1 MEIYLKVQKI
11 IFLMLISVIIP
22 VSGASAQDQKEGR
35 EAKYHKKA
43 LAYYN
48 ASAYEEALAEVG
60 KALKINNSFIE
71 AWLLSGDIHAILGNT
86 VEAIN
91 SYQKA
96 IAIDHNFFPP
106 AVYILANL
114 QFGNRQYRE
123 CIENYEWYLRYPEAR
138 NAEKSKSMKNL
149 DIARFRLKAIENPVP
164 FNPVNAGPAVNTE
177 GYEFVNSIT
186 PDGAALYFT
195 RRMTTGRALDED
207 FFVAERQSDD
217 VWFPATPLGPPV
229 NTEGDEGALCISP
242 DGQLL
247 FFSACNRPDGFGSCD
262 LYLSKKEGNGWGIP
276 ENLGPLVNSQYWE
289 SQPAF
294 SPDGKTLIFVSNRP
308 GGYGS
313 SDLWISRLNADGTWT
328 APQNA
333 GPVINTPESERA
345 PFIHPDGQ
353 TLYFSSKGH
362 PGMGEGDI
370 FFSRAGSN
378 GEWPEPVNL
387 GYPLNTEADEVTF
400 LVDNEGKYAYFSSAA
415 EGGYGLQDIYR
426 AELPAGA
433 RPLPV
438 TYMKGIVSDSLTGQL
453 LGASFTL
460 SDISDGRVVVQSQS
474 DPVTGDFLVCIPSG
488 RNYALNVERK
498 GYLFYSVH
506 FELKGDSG
514 IQAPYLRNVL
524 LKPIREGE
532 AIVMRNIFFETD
544 SSRLLPASETEL
556 NILYDL
562 LIKNRGLRIEITGH
576 TDNSGNA
583 AYNRQLS
590 ENRARS
596 VFDYLVKRGIDSNRL
611 RFSGAGADKPVADN
625 TTPEGRA
632 LNRRT
637 EFRVTGL
644 K

>member
-1 MEIYLKVQKI
+1 MEIFLKATRI
-11 IFLMLISVIIP
+11 TFLLMISVVIP
-22 VSGASAQDQKEGR
+22 VFTLAQDQREGKEV
-35 EAKYHKKA
+35 KYHKKA

-48 ASAYEEALAEVG
+48 ASAYEEALSEVG
-60 KALKINNSFIE
+60 KALKINNTYIE

-86 VEAIN
+86 REAIS

-114 QFGNRQYRE
+114 QFGNRQYRD

-138 NAEKSKSMKNL
+138 NAEKNRSMKNL
-149 DIARFRLKAIENPVP
+149 GIARFRLAAMENPVP
-164 FNPVNAGPAVNTE
+164 FNPVNAGPAINTE

-186 PDGAALYFT
+186 PDGSALYFT

-207 FFVAERQSDD
+207 FFVAKRQSDD
-217 VWFPATPLGPPV
+217 SWFTAGPLGPPV

-247 FFSACNRPDGFGSCD
+247 FFSACNRPDGYGSCD
-262 LYLSKKEGNGWGIP
+262 LYFSKKEGSGWGIP
-276 ENLGPLVNSQYWE
+276 QNLGPAVNSQYWE

-308 GGYGS
+308 GGSGS
-313 SDLWISRLNADGTWT
+313 SDLWISRMKADETWT
-328 APQNA
+328 VPQNA

-370 FFSRAGSN
+370 FFSRAGDAGQWSQ
-378 GEWPEPVNL
+378 PVNL
-387 GYPLNTEADEVTF
+387 GYPLNTEEDEVTF

-415 EGGYGLQDIYR
+415 KGGYGLQDIYR
-426 AELPAGA
+426 AELPEGA

-438 TYMKGIVSDSLTGQL
+438 TYMKGIVSDSITGRL

-460 SDISDGRVVVQSQS
+460 TDLRDGREVVQSQS

-488 RNYALNVERK
+488 RNYALTVEKK

-506 FELKGDSG
+506 FELKSEAG

-532 AIVMRNIFFETD
+532 AIVLRNIFFETD
-544 SSRLLPASETEL
+544 SARLLPESETEL
-556 NILYDL
+556 NVLFDL
-562 LIKNRGLRIEITGH
+562 LKRNQGLKIEITGH
-576 TDNSGNA
+576 TDNSGTPA
-583 AYNRQLS
+583 WNRQLS
-590 ENRARS
+590 ESRARS
-596 VFDYLVKRGIDSNRL
+596 VYDYLVNRGIDGNRL
-611 RFSGAGADKPVADN
+611 RFSGAGAERPVADN
-625 TTPEGRA
+625 STPEGRA
-632 LNRRT
+632 MNRRT

-644 K
+644 N